1 MSIKVQLSPDSGHA
15 KVGAD
20 NLSATDIDKLIRD
33 LAAARARMTPVHPAE
48 PPADPAKLHQSD
60 NLLWSV
66 KALPEKFSIQF
77 ALQHPGLGWIGHGA
91 VARPGRG
98 FDHQFRV
105 RAGEDSG
112 GRMRAVA
119 LALFLAIA
127 GTARADPVE
136 DFYRG
141 KTVTILVG
149 FTAGGGYDLYA
160 RLLGRHIG
168 KHIPGNPTV
177 VVQNMPGA
185 GSMKAVQYVYGV
197 AAKDGLTL
205 ATVSRGMVTEPL
217 LNGANFDPVKL
228 TWLGTIT
235 SETSVCATW
244 KTSLVKNWDDMFKRE
259 FSLGGSAVG
268 ADPDTFALIMRN
280 VFGAKVKLVTGY
292 PGGNDI
298 NLAMERQEVD
308 GRCGWSWTS
317 LKSQKQWLPQVNLLV
332 QFNLEKNPDLPD
344 VPVALE
350 RARDN
355 EQRQVLRLLIAG
367 QYVGRPFFTAPDIP
381 AERKAALRAA
391 FDATMKDQ
399 QFLAEAAK
407 ADLEISPI
415 LAGPIDAFLAELY
428 RTPKAVV
435 GKAVAAIQK

>member
-1 MSIKVQLSPDSGHA
+1 MTRFI
-15 KVGAD
+15 
-20 NLSATDIDKLIRD
+20 AT
-33 LAAARARMTPVHPAE
+33 
-48 PPADPAKLHQSD
+48 
-60 NLLWSV
+60 
-66 KALPEKFSIQF
+66 
-77 ALQHPGLGWIGHGA
+77 
-91 VARPGRG
+91 
-98 FDHQFRV
+98 
-105 RAGEDSG
+105 
-112 GRMRAVA
+112 AVA
-119 LALFLAIA
+119 LVLTSSAHAQS
-127 GTARADPVE
+127 VE
-136 DFYRG
+136 EFYRG

-168 KHIPGNPTV
+168 RHIPGNPTV

-185 GSMKAVQYVYGV
+185 GSMKATQYVYGV
-197 AAKDGLTL
+197 ASKDGLTL

-217 LNGANFDPVKL
+217 LNAANFDPTKL

-244 KTSLVKNWDDMFKRE
+244 KTSAVKTWDDMFKRE

-344 VPVALE
+344 VPVALD
-350 RARDN
+350 RAPDN
-355 EQRQVLRLLIAG
+355 EQRQVLRLLVAG
-367 QYVGRPFFTAPDIP
+367 QYVGRPFFTSPDIP
-381 AERKAALRAA
+381 PERKAALRAA

-399 QFLAEAAK
+399 QFLDEAAK

-415 LAGPIDAFLAELY
+415 SAGPIDAFLAELY

>member
-1 MSIKVQLSPDSGHA
+1 MKRLFTL
-15 KVGAD
+15 
-20 NLSATDIDKLIRD
+20 LSA
-33 LAAARARMTPVHPAE
+33 
-48 PPADPAKLHQSD
+48 
-60 NLLWSV
+60 
-66 KALPEKFSIQF
+66 SI
-77 ALQHPGLGWIGHGA
+77 
-91 VARPGRG
+91 
-98 FDHQFRV
+98 
-105 RAGEDSG
+105 
-112 GRMRAVA
+112 AVA
-119 LALFLAIA
+119 LTLAA
-127 GTARADPVE
+127 PVRAQSVE
-136 DFYRG
+136 EFYRG
-141 KTVTILVG
+141 RSITILVG

-168 KHIPGNPTV
+168 RYIPGNPTI

-185 GSMKAVQYVYGV
+185 GSMKATQFVYGV

-217 LNGANFDPVKL
+217 LNAASPGFDPVKL

-244 KTSLVKNWDDMFKRE
+244 KTSPVKTWDDMFKRE

-298 NLAMERQEVD
+298 NLAMERSEVD

-317 LKSQKQWLPQVNLLV
+317 LKSQKNWLPQINLLA
-332 QFNLEKNPDLPD
+332 QFNLEKNADLPN

-350 RARDN
+350 RAAGD

-367 QYVGRPFFTAPDIP
+367 QYVGRPFFTSPDIP
-381 AERKAALRAA
+381 ADRKAALRAA
-391 FDATMKDQ
+391 FDATMKDP
-399 QFLAEAAK
+399 QFLADAAK
-407 ADLEISPI
+407 LDLEISPVG
-415 LAGPIDAFLAELY
+415 AATIDAFLADLY
-428 RTPKAVV
+428 RTPKDVV
-435 GKAVAAIQK
+435 AKAVTAIQK